1 MAMLGQASGAF
12 TESSSTLRILH
23 LGIRNSVGVLT
34 EDSFTQSN
42 PGIAAV
48 TGTESSQLGDLA
60 NVLGV
65 LSGSIAFTRP
75 DEGSNYIG
83 GPVSGTDGVQPLG
96 FFINH
101 ANGNSFENTPG
112 SASGKGP
119 YVSGQGTYANRLFET
134 QVLENDDGA
143 QADPL
148 TYACG
153 DSLYSSRNGFLTNSP
168 TAEDGSAVSN
178 LATPDTNQTIAILKM
193 PADAAQ
199 NEIVY
204 DQRI

>member
-34 EDSFTQSN
+34 EDAFTQSN
-42 PGIAAV
+42 PAVV
-48 TGTESSQLGDLA
+48 TGAATVSSQLGDLA

-65 LSGSIAFTRP
+65 LSGSVAFTRP

-83 GPVSGTDGVQPLG
+83 GPTGSTGEQPLG
-96 FFINH
+96 VFINN

-112 SASGKGP
+112 AASGKGP
-119 YVSGQGTYANRLFET
+119 YCSGQGTYANRIFET
-134 QVLENDDGA
+134 QDLTGSGAGDQGDD
-143 QADPL
+143 L
-148 TYACG
+148 TYAAG
-153 DSLYSSRNGFLTNSP
+153 DVLYVSSNGFLTNS
-168 TAEDGSAVSN
+168 ASANDGHDITGLG
-178 LATPDTNQTIAILKM
+178 LAANRTFAILKM

-204 DQRI
+204 DQRV